1 MDTVSKSVS
10 RLSNKKGPAK
20 FGQSR
25 QVCNFGCANQK
36 LQLMLL
42 TEEEMYK

>member
-10 RLSNKKGPAK
+10 RLSNIKKVPAK

-42 TEEEMYK
+42 AM